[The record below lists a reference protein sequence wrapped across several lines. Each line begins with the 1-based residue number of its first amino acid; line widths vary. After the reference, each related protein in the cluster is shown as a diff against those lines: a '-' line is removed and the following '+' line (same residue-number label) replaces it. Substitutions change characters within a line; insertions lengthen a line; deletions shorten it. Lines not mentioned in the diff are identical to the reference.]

1 MGDEHGV
8 VVVKGGGERQLVEQ
22 LGVDDGNHVEEELEH
37 PPHRE
42 DQLDASRRRLGRA
55 SG

>member
-1 MGDEHGV
+1 MSDKHGV
-8 VVVKGGGERQLVEQ
+8 VVMEGGGQRQLVEQ
-22 LGVDDGNHVEEELEH
+22 LCVVDGDDVEEELEH

-42 DQLDASRRRLGRA
+42 DQLDASRRRLGCA